1 MLDTRDEGAVRV
13 LSLNRPEALNAFNGA
28 LFDALV
34 EGLLTARD
42 DDSVSVV
49 VITGAGRAFTAG
61 ADLSEM
67 GQKTAPPKHG
77 FAGMVDTLID
87 YTKPVI
93 AAINGAAIGVGG
105 TICGPVD
112 IVLMAESA
120 KMRCPFA
127 ALGINPEAGS
137 SITFPEMMGPQR
149 AAWFLY
155 SADTLSAQDCLHAGM
170 ALEVLPDDDFLDH
183 VLERAGRLAAQA
195 PNSLRETRAL
205 PDGAAQGGPAG
216 RRAAAANEASRPHRE
231 QSGEPGGDRRLHGE
245 APAGL
250 HRLRPRPSLRRLA
263 GPERLEPRPAQWR

>member
-1 MLDTRDEGAVRV
+1 MLDTRNEGAVRV
-13 LSLNRPEALNAFNGA
+13 LTLNRPEALNAFNGA

-34 EGLLTARD
+34 EGLLDARD

-93 AAINGAAIGVGG
+93 VAVNGAAIGVGG
-105 TICGPVD
+105 TICGLVD
-112 IVLMAESA
+112 IVLMADSA

-170 ALEVLPDDDFLDH
+170 ALEVLPDDGFLDH

-205 PDGAAQGGPAG
+205 LMGPRKEAL
-216 RRAAAANEASRPHRE
+216 RAAVAAENEALARTVGSAENQEAIAAFMDKRQPDFTRLPS
-231 QSGEPGGDRRLHGE
+231 SGPSEAGGT
-245 APAGL
+245 
-250 HRLRPRPSLRRLA
+250 
-263 GPERLEPRPAQWR
+263 